1 MQCLTECLIQTVR
14 VFLENE
20 MEIEQENLL
29 FVKKIK
35 GMLDKTKSR

>member
-29 FVKKIK
+29 FVKK
-35 GMLDKTKSR
+35 